1 MQIQLKP
8 GFRRIILS
16 RAEFPALGRTNLFW
30 NMTLPRPKQLI
41 LMLLQSSGR
50 GVSKWFA
57 WILNLAGFSYSIDA
71 VYRESLLRA
80 CFNITPT
87 KRPTAQEI
95 VELLG
100 KDFPINNVSLN
111 IFNIE
116 YVIFSLVKDWQ
127 ITKKYISKWSS
138 SS

>member
-1 MQIQLKP
+1 MICVNFEFG
-8 GFRRIILS
+8 GFCCR
-16 RAEFPALGRTNLFW
+16 LF
-30 NMTLPRPKQLI
+30 I
-41 LMLLQSSGR
+41 
-50 GVSKWFA
+50 
-57 WILNLAGFSYSIDA
+57 FSFDA

-116 YVIFSLVKDWQ
+116 YVIFSLVKD
-127 ITKKYISKWSS
+127 
-138 SS
+138 

>member
-1 MQIQLKP
+1 M
-8 GFRRIILS
+8 
-16 RAEFPALGRTNLFW
+16 
-30 NMTLPRPKQLI
+30 
-41 LMLLQSSGR
+41 
-50 GVSKWFA
+50 
-57 WILNLAGFSYSIDA
+57 NLAGFVVVFLFSHIDA

-111 IFNIE
+111 KFNIK
-116 YVIFSLVKDWQ
+116 YVIFSLVKD
-127 ITKKYISKWSS
+127 
-138 SS
+138 